1 MRKIRIHGMEK
12 EVPAVIVGC
21 MRQAGFTND
30 PFSPERMNR
39 FIHTALDHGAN
50 FFDHADIYG
59 MGRAESVFGRALAM
73 DPSIH
78 REDLIIQSK
87 CGLSRGCFDL
97 SRDYI
102 LNAVNGILERLG
114 TEYLDMLLLHRPD
127 ALMEPEEVAEAFSRL
142 HGSGKVRHFGVS
154 NFTPGQIA
162 LLKRYVDQPLA
173 VDQLELSVVHCGMIA
188 SGIEANLTSDGAFD
202 RDGGVLD
209 YCRLNDIT
217 IQAWSPMQ
225 IGMRE
230 GTFLGSGRYP
240 ELNRVLEELAEKYA
254 VTPGGIACAW
264 ILRHPADMQ
273 VVVGTT
279 DETRLVQAI
288 EASKV
293 RLTRPE
299 WYRLYT
305 AGGHFLP

>member
-1 MRKIRIHGMEK
+1 
-12 EVPAVIVGC
+12 
-21 MRQAGFTND
+21 
-30 PFSPERMNR
+30 MNH

-59 MGRAESVFGRALAM
+59 AGRAESVFGKALAM
-73 DPSIH
+73 DPSIR
-78 REDLIIQSK
+78 REDLILQSK

-102 LNAVNGILERLG
+102 LSAVDGILKRLG
-114 TEYLDMLLLHRPD
+114 TDYLDVLLLHRSD
-127 ALMEPEEVAEAFSRL
+127 ALMEPEDVAEAFSRL
-142 HGSGKVRHFGVS
+142 HAGGKVRHFGVS

-162 LLKRYVDQPLA
+162 LLRSFLDVPITVNQM
-173 VDQLELSVVHCGMIA
+173 ELSIVHCGMIA
-188 SGIEANLTSDGAFD
+188 SGIEANLRSDGAFD

-209 YCRLNDIT
+209 YCRLNRVT
-217 IQAWSPMQ
+217 LQAWSPLQ

-230 GTFLGSGRYP
+230 GTFLGSDRYP
-240 ELNRVLEELAEKYA
+240 ELNRALEELAEKYA
-254 VTPGGIACAW
+254 VTPAGIALAW

-279 DETRLVQAI
+279 DETRLVQAV
-288 EASKV
+288 EASTV
-293 RLTRPE
+293 RLSRQE
-299 WYRLYT
+299 WYRLYI